1 MINYTFII
9 PHHNCP
15 DLLNRLLDSIPQRE
29 DIEIIVVDDNSDQN
43 KQPQI
48 SRSDVQIV
56 LISKEKSKGAGHAR
70 NVGLGL
76 AKGKW
81 ILFADSDD
89 KYINGVIDE
98 LDKFEDSDAEIVMFS
113 AYIGYNKSSELSD
126 KKNYI
131 ERHMDEFETT
141 SKQKEDI
148 QRLTM
153 KHSFPWNKMIKRDYI
168 NSINAQFEEVPMRN
182 DAWFSKYIGLH
193 ASKVEY
199 TSKRLYCYYI
209 YENNTTNKKRP
220 LKDYLKTIG
229 TTAKINLLLFKNK
242 LLELGVFPG
251 FYVKNI
257 MRDYGIFTVIILFV
271 YEFLR
276 DPITIPVI
284 MNKLY
289 RHIKRKIH
297 LK

>member
-15 DLLNRLLDSIPQRE
+15 DLLNRLLDSIPQRK

-48 SRSDVQIV
+48 SRSDVQII
-56 LISKEKSKGAGHAR
+56 LISKEESKGAGHAR

-98 LDKFEDSDAEIVMFS
+98 LDKFCDSDAEIVMFS

-126 KKNYI
+126 KKNYLEHNI
-131 ERHMDEFETT
+131 DKYEN
-141 SKQKEDI
+141 SNKQKIDKQI
-148 QRLTM
+148 FTM
-153 KHSFPWNKMIKRDYI
+153 TSAFPWNKMIKRNYI
-168 NSINAQFEEVPMRN
+168 NSINARFEEVPMRN
-182 DAWFSKYIGLH
+182 DAWFSRYVGLH
-193 ASKVEY
+193 VSKVEY
-199 TSKRLYCYYI
+199 INKRLYCYYI

-229 TTAKINLLLFKNK
+229 TTAKINLLLFKNQ
-242 LLELGVFPG
+242 LLDLGVFPG

-271 YEFLR
+271 YEFFR

-284 MNKLY
+284 THKIY
-289 RHIKRKIH
+289 RRIKKIIR
-297 LK
+297 